1 MSSLPKYHSLVL
13 TGLAQSYALPG
24 EMPLHSTRAQ
34 PGLFPATAPG
44 KAAAQAALQSN
55 WLQTVRT
62 EPKGKTVTIYV
73 TLTPAGSAY
82 LLEQS
87 DPKPLLEQVQSRLQ
101 NEEARL
107 QEVQSQVRSAFQAME
122 SLRNRVEQLASLVDQ
137 RQVMQTRVSVPAWE
151 DRLTEYLSKRQ
162 DARPAEDCP
171 LPELYQQAKQLV
183 PELSVGTFHDGLRR
197 LHADRRIALQP
208 WTGPLH
214 ELPEPGLALLQG
226 HSLAFY
232 ASAQG

>member
-1 MSSLPKYHSLVL
+1 MSSPPKHHSLIL
-13 TGLAQSYALPG
+13 AGLAQSYSSPC
-24 EMPLHSTRAQ
+24 EMPLHTTRAQ
-34 PGLFPATAPG
+34 PGLFPTTAPG

-55 WLQTVRT
+55 WLQALRT
-62 EPKGKTVTIYV
+62 ETKGKTVTTYV
-73 TLTPAGSAY
+73 KLTEAGSSY
-82 LLEQS
+82 LLGQT
-87 DPKPLLEQVQSRLQ
+87 DPKPLLEQIQSRLLS
-101 NEEARL
+101 EASNL
-107 QEVQSQVRSAFQAME
+107 QEVQSQIRSAFQAME
-122 SLRNRVEQLASLVDQ
+122 LLRNRIEQLTTMVDQ
-137 RQVMQTRVSVPAWE
+137 RQVVQTRVSVPAWE
-151 DRLTEYLSKRQ
+151 DRMTEYLNKRQ

-214 ELPEPGLALLQG
+214 DLPEPGLALLQG

-232 ASAQG
+232 ASSQG